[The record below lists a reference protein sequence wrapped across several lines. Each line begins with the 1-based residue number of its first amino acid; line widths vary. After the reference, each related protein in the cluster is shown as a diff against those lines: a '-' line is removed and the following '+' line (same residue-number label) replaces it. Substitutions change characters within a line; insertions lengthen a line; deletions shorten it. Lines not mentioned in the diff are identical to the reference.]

1 MLLMERYQKAYLH
14 GGKGGEGMPIY
25 KVYGLNDPVA
35 PSSAEET
42 FKFIM
47 GDLNEA
53 VALFKE
59 TGKESAG

>member
-1 MLLMERYQKAYLH
+1 
-14 GGKGGEGMPIY
+14 MPIY

-59 TGKESAG
+59 TGKESQAIQQNPKI

>member
-1 MLLMERYQKAYLH
+1 MKNGRAAALCVRAYSYMLLMERYQKAYLH

-47 GDLNEA
+47 EI
-53 VALFKE
+53 
-59 TGKESAG
+59 

>member
-1 MLLMERYQKAYLH
+1 
-14 GGKGGEGMPIY
+14 MPIY

-53 VALFKE
+53 VALLK
-59 TGKESAG
+59 KRVKNLQAIQQNPKI